1 MFYYRPLVK
10 TLMKSI
16 LCLVSIL
23 FSFLS
28 SGEEI
33 AISVDNYRPYIDES
47 KENMGFMSEI
57 VFQAFSKTKLVPV
70 VEFKPWKRI
79 EEIEITKNNK
89 VSFGWIKTQQR
100 QAKWLY
106 SDKIMRS
113 SIVFIT
119 SKNNDFTWQSLSD
132 LKPFHIG
139 VSRGYQYGNE
149 FEAYKHQLKI
159 QEVNSDEQNIRKLVM
174 GRIELFPVDP
184 YVSTEI
190 IRNSLSLKEA
200 SQLRLILEPA
210 LVDETMHLVCA
221 KTNNQCEEILD
232 NFNQG
237 LATIKD
243 NGVLKSILDRAIIAN

>member
-1 MFYYRPLVK
+1 
-10 TLMKSI
+10 MKSI

-23 FSFLS
+23 FSLLS

-33 AISVDNYRPYIDES
+33 AISVGNYPPYLDES

-106 SDKIMRS
+106 SDNIMRS

-119 SKNNDFTWQSLSD
+119 NKNNGFTWQSLSD